1 MSELS
6 AVFAK
11 ASDSGN
17 EVEPESSKL
26 NFKGKKILL
35 AEDNILNQEI
45 AVAILQDAGFFVDVA
60 NDGCIAV
67 EKIENSHPGQY
78 DLILMDVQM
87 PEMDG
92 YTATRKIRS
101 LPEFYK
107 AQLPII
113 AMTANAFQEDRDKAL
128 ESGMNDFISKP
139 IDITALFAILAKVL
153 A

>member
-1 MSELS
+1 MKTILVDDELLS
-6 AVFAK
+6 MQQFEK
-11 ASDSGN
+11 ECMD
-17 EVEPESSKL
+17 
-26 NFKGKKILL
+26 I
-35 AEDNILNQEI
+35 QEI
-45 AVAILQDAGFFVDVA
+45 ELVGKFDNAKDALAYAKCNQVDFA
-60 NDGCIAV
+60 
-67 EKIENSHPGQY
+67 
-78 DLILMDVQM
+78 LLDVQM